1 MKNLLN
7 PKLLFVVNTVPAVV
21 LFLLFAGQYSI
32 IKSLL
37 EETSRQL
44 WIVFGA
50 SLLVLVILN
59 FIYALWL
66 ILKKRE
72 ISIVYC
78 FVALA
83 CYISFLYAYAMNY
96 HNFFPIAIPF
106 WMMDAY
112 LFFYPGTF
120 LMPTIFYSLFALV
133 VSFQIRLIE
142 TRQWLGLLFAVAI
155 PVIWYLSYQIIL
167 PLWQPVFG
175 NFLIH
180 TIAIL
185 LIASTLAFLF
195 FLIKAVYF
203 FVSTRVG
210 TLQKYRLIW
219 LIPITLILPIA
230 GLIVNNNGIFGTFP
244 KGFFGNFSNYW
255 FFILTVLNSVLIC
268 LPSLQNK
275 TYRLV
280 LFLGR
285 VTTFAFTLYFFLVF
299 LPFLPLSIFLM
310 IAVGIG
316 FLMLT
321 PLMLFI
327 VHVNELFV
335 DFAFV
340 KEHFQKRKIVAA
352 TVACFLLIP
361 LIITATYRWDKAVL
375 NEALEYVYS
384 PDYSKKYSIDE
395 NSMKNML
402 HDIKEHKKEIDIIAF
417 QGTPFLSWYYTRIVF
432 DNLTLSDAKINMME
446 SVFSGE
452 SYYHQLRPTDIL
464 NSNVKISNIFTKSD
478 YDKERGIWTSW
489 IDLEITR
496 RAVEN
501 QNIGFAEYAT
511 VFNIPEGCFI
521 SDYYL
526 NIGERREPGLLVE
539 KKAAMWVFNKIRSEN
554 LDPGLLHYLN
564 GNRISFRVFPFSAGE
579 KRKTGIEFIHKE
591 PVNLSIDG
599 HTVKLGN
606 DTPVENIEM
615 TGAVYVAAKQ
625 KQHLPRIK
633 RKPYLHFLLD
643 ASLGNE
649 EAAEK
654 LIQQVDHFTKMN
666 AALLTDAR
674 ISFVNTYIET
684 MPLDDKWSARY
695 RSSSFEGG
703 YYLDRAIKKA
713 LFDSYTQQE
722 ESYPVLIAVTDNFSK
737 ALIHND
743 FSDWQ
748 FTFPEDDKFYELNK
762 DGKLFSHLF
771 TKDPMQGKLINKLDV
786 SKQVLAYKLTDGKE
800 IYLPDNGKP
809 SLVPKGNA
817 FIAASHDMQEK
828 NWMSGAMMQGMW
840 YTQTLYPKSFE
851 KDPFALVKL
860 SFISKIM
867 TPATSYIVVENEAQK
882 AMLLKKQQQVLS
894 GNKNLDLEEETQSM
908 SEPGLLLMAVLF
920 GFVLCFL
927 KKRKRQPV

>member
-7 PKLLFVVNTVPAVV
+7 PKLLFVVNTLPAAV

-37 EETSRQL
+37 DETSRQL
-44 WIVFGA
+44 WILFGV

-66 ILKKRE
+66 TLKKRE

-78 FVALA
+78 IVALA
-83 CYISFLYAYAMNY
+83 CYISFLYAYAINY
-96 HNFFPIAIPF
+96 NNFFPLAIPF

-112 LFFYPGTF
+112 LVFYPGTF

-142 TRQWLGLLFAVAI
+142 RRQWLGLLFAVAI

-167 PLWQPVFG
+167 PLWRPVHDDFY
-175 NFLIH
+175 IH
-180 TIAIL
+180 AIAIL

-203 FVSTRVG
+203 FVSTRAG
-210 TLQKYRLIW
+210 AFQKYRLIW

-275 TYRLV
+275 TYRLI

-285 VTTFAFTLYFFLVF
+285 ITTFAFTLYFFLVF

-310 IAVGIG
+310 IAVGVG
-316 FLMLT
+316 FLMLA
-321 PLMLFI
+321 PLMLFV

-340 KEHFQKRKIVAA
+340 NEHFQKRKIVAA
-352 TVACFLLIP
+352 CVACFLLIP
-361 LIITATYRWDKAVL
+361 LIITAVYKWDKAVL

-402 HDIKEHKKEIDIIAF
+402 HDIKEHKKEIDVIAF

-452 SYYHQLRPTDIL
+452 RYYYQLGSIDIR

-478 YDKERGIWTSW
+478 YDKERGVWTSW

-496 RAVEN
+496 RAVAN
-501 QNIGFAEYAT
+501 QNFGFAEYAT

-526 NIGERREPGLLVE
+526 YIGERKEPGILAE

-564 GNRISFRVFPFSAGE
+564 GNGILFRVFPFSAGE
-579 KRKTGIEFIHKE
+579 KRKTGIEFLHKE
-591 PVNLSIDG
+591 PVSLSIDG
-599 HTVKLGN
+599 HTIKLGN
-606 DTPVENIEM
+606 ETPVENVEM
-615 TGAVYVAAKQ
+615 TNAVYVAAKQ
-625 KQHLPRIK
+625 KQFLPRIK

-643 ASLGNE
+643 ASLGTE

-654 LIQQVDHFTKMN
+654 LIQQVEHFTKMN
-666 AALLTDAR
+666 AALAKDAR
-674 ISFVNTYIET
+674 ISFVNTYVET
-684 MPLDDKWSARY
+684 VPLDDKWSARY
-695 RSSSFEGG
+695 KSSSFEGG

-713 LFDSYTQQE
+713 LFDTYTQQE
-722 ESYPVLIAVTDNFSK
+722 ESYPILIAVTDNFNK

-762 DGKLFSHLF
+762 DGKLFSHSL
-771 TKDPMQGKLINKLDV
+771 TKDPNQGKLINKLDI
-786 SKQVLAYKLTDGKE
+786 SKHVLAYKLTDGKE
-800 IYLPDNGKP
+800 IYLPDNNKP

-817 FIAASHDMQEK
+817 LVAADRDMQEK
-828 NWMSGAMMQGMW
+828 NWMSAAAMQGMW
-840 YTQTLYPKSFE
+840 HSQTLYPKTSL

-860 SFISKIM
+860 SFLSKIM

-882 AMLLKKQQQVLS
+882 AMLLKKQQQALS

-908 SEPGLLLMAVLF
+908 SEPGLLLMAVLL
-920 GFVLCFL
+920 GVVLYFL
-927 KKRKRQPV
+927 KKRKRRLV